1 MGTWIFISQV
11 DTNQSFKI
19 FLKDF
24 MILILKSSRSSN
36 EHYVLK
42 NNRIE

>member
-1 MGTWIFISQV
+1 MGTWIFITQV

-24 MILILKSSRSSN
+24 MILILKSGGSNN

-42 NNRIE
+42 NNRI